1 MQWESVLYNRRQTF
15 VWQDRV
21 PAECLIDG
29 IINQLHNYCPS
40 KQKKVPYEIEVHD
53 WRNPTLR
60 KRIFANSWCN
70 SNTLTDRRNPQLL
83 APYLFMFKKRDL
95 PGADAAY
102 SYGAELE
109 IGLAAMFLTL
119 TAASLDLDTGF
130 CGCLHDPN
138 YVLGV
143 GVGYAAP
150 DRSLYWNPLLER
162 MVPAPGIP
170 LEEHK
175 PSQSSYIKRFDQS
188 LVPVPAPGELE
199 LA

>member
-1 MQWESVLYNRRQTF
+1 MQWETVLYNRKQTF
-15 VWQDRV
+15 VWQNKV

-29 IINQLHNYCPS
+29 LVNQLHNYCPS

-53 WRNPTLR
+53 WSNPELRN
-60 KRIFANSWCN
+60 RIFANSWCN
-70 SNTLTDRRNPQLL
+70 SDTPKDRRNPQLL
-83 APYLFMFKKRDL
+83 APYLFMFKKRRLSSTDT
-95 PGADAAY
+95 AY
-102 SYGAELE
+102 EYNAELE

-150 DRSLYWNPLLER
+150 DRSLYWNPVLEK
-162 MVPAPGIP
+162 MVRAPGIP

-175 PSQSSYIKRFDQS
+175 PNPSTYITRYDKMIITDPRP
-188 LVPVPAPGELE
+188 LELE
-199 LA
+199 VA